1 MDNYIRADGKIQIIR
16 WGEVCLALIKKLPTG
31 LKKAKT
37 DVVMTGSSNNPHIVR
52 NCDIYFKK
60 ESDYIFGYLKA
71 KQGNKFLHPQ
81 HGKGKNRMKEFSVK
95 GKYYQLVV
103 QNEQTHE
110 GLKVVED

>member
-1 MDNYIRADGKIQIIR
+1 MDNYKRANGKIQIIR
-16 WGEVCLALIKKLPTG
+16 WGEVHLALIKKLPTG

-81 HGKGKNRMKEFSVK
+81 HGKGKGGMKEFSVR
-95 GKYYQLVV
+95 GKYYQLLV
-103 QNEQTHE
+103 QNEVKNGQLTP
-110 GLKVVED
+110 VQD